1 MKRNQT
7 RTRRES
13 AASRPRRQAS
23 PPGPTASLAVTIAS
37 LPAANHD
44 LNSMVVALEHCRQ
57 VGMDKELTDLIISL
71 SGAENAWLADALIAS
86 GRQVQSFLSLHAAS
100 AQAAACSNT
109 IIVGGAN

>member
-23 PPGPTASLAVTIAS
+23 PLGPPASLAVTIAS
-37 LPAANHD
+37 LPAGNRD

-57 VGMDKELTDLIISL
+57 VGMEEELSDSVLGL
-71 SGAENAWLADALIAS
+71 SGSENAWFAADLLMKAHQTQAFLAL
-86 GRQVQSFLSLHAAS
+86 QAAS

-109 IIVGGAN
+109 IIEGGAN

>member
-1 MKRNQT
+1 MQRNQT

-23 PPGPTASLAVTIAS
+23 PLGPTASLAATIAS

-57 VGMDKELTDLIISL
+57 FGMDEELSDTLLGL
-71 SGAENAWLADALIAS
+71 SGSENAWFAADLLMKAQQTQAFLAL
-86 GRQVQSFLSLHAAS
+86 QAAS
-100 AQAAACSNT
+100 AQAVASRTA
-109 IIVGGAN
+109 GGAN